1 MANVGV
7 LWIYVLVCLAAAD
20 EVDRE
25 YTDSEEDVMD
35 AYAVPLE

>member
-25 YTDSEEDVMD
+25 DTDSE
-35 AYAVPLE
+35 